1 MSSHSQ
7 DNCHLFAFPEHLF
20 SRTTISVGNLLAGFL
35 CTPPGWAV
43 CTLSKDFGL
52 FGAAVNVAGTEQ
64 ERTGL
69 RLSLKGRRK
78 DVPLVLRKDNS
89 SLRGGILS
97 ILDLPAP
104 PRSVFRRSR

>member
-1 MSSHSQ
+1 M
-7 DNCHLFAFPEHLF
+7 
-20 SRTTISVGNLLAGFL
+20 
-35 CTPPGWAV
+35 

-52 FGAAVNVAGTEQ
+52 FGAAVSVAGTEQ

-78 DVPLVLRKDNS
+78 DVRLVLRKDNS
-89 SLRGGILS
+89 SLRGGILG

-104 PRSVFRRSR
+104 PRSVFRHSR